1 METSLEIQNEK
12 IKILMIEDNPGDVRL
27 VQELLQDVEPNR
39 FSISSVDRI
48 SKGVEYLQT
57 NKTDLV
63 LLDLSLPDS
72 IGLNTLLKLKET
84 SSVVPIIIL
93 AGSILTRPCLKECL
107 NGVED
112 YLIKGHMDGFTLKES
127 ILSAIK
133 RHEARG
139 RLEANFL

>member
-1 METSLEIQNEK
+1 MESSTQNQNEK
-12 IKILMIEDNPGDVRL
+12 IKILMIEDNLGDVRI
-27 VQELLQDVEPNR
+27 VQELLQDVEPNK

-48 SKGVEYLQT
+48 SKGVEYLQA
-57 NKTDLV
+57 NKTDVV

-84 SSVVPIIIL
+84 SPLVPIIIL
-93 AGSILTRPCLKECL
+93 VKSILKRPCLKEYL

-112 YLIKGHMDGFTLKES
+112 YLIKGHMNGFTLKDS
-127 ILSAIK
+127 ILNAIK
-133 RHEARG
+133 RYEARG